1 MNFIDKH
8 IRDTIADH
16 IQHDPMVDLSDLGN
30 SIGIA
35 IGEFITDTESN
46 TRGFS
51 KQDFIFGINHGLD
64 IAEKRTSCDWTSVTV
79 GDKIIAKIAIPSIDD
94 PCHCFDKD
102 ERATIT
108 EISDTHIGIKDKFG
122 SIQHFFKTPQADP
135 NSYIDTWFK
144 LAK

>member
-16 IQHDPMVDLSDLGN
+16 IQNDPMVDLSDLGN

-35 IGEFITDTESN
+35 IGEFLSDTQSN
-46 TRGFS
+46 IRGFS
-51 KQDFIFGINHGLD
+51 KQDFLFGINHGLD
-64 IAEKRTSCDWTSVTV
+64 IAERNSCDWTNVAV

-94 PCHCFDKD
+94 PCCCFEKN

-108 EISDTHIGIKDKFG
+108 EISDTHISIKDKFG
-122 SIQHFFKTPQADP
+122 SIQRFFKTPQADA

-144 LAK
+144 LVK